1 MLKFCQSLPEDRILQ
16 GTGDIDAM
24 LENES
29 SRKTYTINSTG
40 AKLTYGASLAVLAH
54 YASSL
59 VGPYTRPIVYTIDI
73 S

>member
-1 MLKFCQSLPEDRILQ
+1 MLQFCQSLPEDRILQ
-16 GTGDIDAM
+16 GVDVETL
-24 LENES
+24 LEKEG

-40 AKLTYGASLAVLAH
+40 AKLTYGSSLAVLAH

-59 VGPYTRPIVYTIDI
+59 VGAHQTCIYSTDT